1 MANFIFVVACAQH
14 SEEIARFF
22 AGPDLV
28 TSELGAGNR
37 FFYLSRDAHNDHRG
51 GGADFFKGHAIDH
64 AQRKLIFSGAGEA
77 PEVTSPV
84 EGAYLRAQQ
93 IGDAVVV
100 GNDVFSQLPLLHFS
114 DDGVSAISD
123 SLFALTRLR
132 RVLGLPVQI
141 DERAVIGRAWINS
154 ISGQVLSER
163 TSVDG
168 VRYALPGTKLKIDKA
183 SAKLTVDRTPA
194 REFFKEETGD
204 YAETIRDGAQRVI
217 ALMATMLQVPNSM
230 TGISLSGG
238 ADSRMLLAAALAV
251 DPERRTRIN
260 SNVKAKRDFSVAT
273 DLSKAF
279 HFDLNGPSRVPLSFQ
294 RLDQIS
300 QWMLSCAGIYDPMYS
315 LSMKTKN
322 LTFFS
327 VAGHGAEL
335 YKGNY
340 GWRSVEAVNATIPE
354 AEGAFKAEVADGLA
368 AMDVDPADPWGSEWH
383 YIGYRNGLH
392 GGRSTMTS
400 LVSVKPLFHRSLVG
414 VCHSPANE
422 YPAPRKSQPSMAT
435 DLLIAMN
442 PELAKHP
449 FDEDFKNLEASYVD
463 ERSRYLGRVETSE
476 AYEIVGSPADVHAGP
491 PNQFFQMAESEG
503 LTGSFTD
510 ERLLG
515 LLDRAL
521 ETAPGSISSAMAPMV
536 MEAKKL
542 RELPSNDRSRT
553 ATGKLLSFLHLA

>member
-1 MANFIFVVACAQH
+1 MANFILVVTSAKH
-14 SEEIARFF
+14 SPQIERFL

-28 TSELGAGNR
+28 TVDLVTGGKG
-37 FFYLSRDAHNDHRG
+37 FYLSREVSNDHCG
-51 GGADFFKGHAIDH
+51 GLDFFKGHAIDH
-64 AQRKLIFSGAGEA
+64 SARKLVFSGAGEA
-77 PEVTSPV
+77 PNVASPV
-84 EGAYLRAQQ
+84 EGAYLRVQE
-93 IGDAVVV
+93 IGEEVVV

-114 DDGVSAISD
+114 AEGVSAVSD

-132 RVLGLPVQI
+132 RALGLPVKI
-141 DERAVIGRAWINS
+141 DERAVTGRAWINS
-154 ISGQVLSER
+154 ISAQVLSER
-163 TSVDG
+163 TSIEG
-168 VRYALPGTKLKIDKA
+168 VSYALPGTKLRIGKA
-183 SAKLTVDRTPA
+183 DAKLTVDRTPS
-194 REFFKEETGD
+194 RKFFKDGAGD

-217 ALMATMLQVPNSM
+217 ALIATMLKVPNAT

-251 DPERRTRIN
+251 DPERKARIN
-260 SNVKAKRDFSVAT
+260 SKPNAVKDFAVASNLAT
-273 DLSKAF
+273 R
-279 HFDLNGPSRVPLSFQ
+279 FDFELNRSSNGEVKYRS
-294 RLDQIS
+294 LDQIA
-300 QWMLSCAGIYDPMYS
+300 QWALSCAGIYDPIYGAGKRPS
-315 LSMKTKN
+315 NITL
-322 LTFFS
+322 FS

-340 GWRSVEAVNATIPE
+340 GWRSVDTVNVHVPE
-354 AEGAFKAEVADGLA
+354 AEEAFRSEVADGLA
-368 AMDVDPADPWGSEWH
+368 AMDIDPADPWGSEWH

-414 VCHSPANE
+414 LCHSPANE

-463 ERSRYLGRVETSE
+463 ERARYLGRLETSE

-491 PNQFFQMAESEG
+491 PDQFLQMAKGEG

-521 ETAPGSISSAMAPMV
+521 EAVPGSMVSALAPMTN
-536 MEAKKL
+536 EAMNL
-542 RELPSNDRSRT
+542 RELPSNDRART
-553 ATGKLLSFLHLA
+553 ATGKLLSFLHLT